1 MPVTLRRRGP
11 GRLARHRIGARG
23 HDHGRSGM
31 AGGNLGVD
39 IVAVVGAIAGDGRH
53 CPIDPLEQGPDLGA
67 VIGILV
73 GQHRGDDVA
82 GIGVRREMQH
92 SPGPAPLGA
101 VLLLQP
107 LARAAELQPC
117 AVHQQVH
124 RLAPRLWSRHL
135 QRLGSAAEGAVI
147 RHREI
152 EIEQLE
158 NGADQPLG
166 LAQRQAEHAS
176 QRQRRGDRQIGG
188 GGLPA
193 PGGARRC
200 HPGRDRLRREPYG
213 QAAAGTQTGIV
224 LGPVGHP
231 VPLLGDVM
239 ATGCLG
245 FERHG
250 GGPRFHEEWIVT
262 CAVAEMGR
270 STFLWGPIMLMPA
283 AQPETPAAIR
293 VDLGAIF
300 VSLELSTSTWLVTSL
315 APGSEKMSR
324 HIVTG
329 GDTAGLFACFADL
342 RKKAQARSGKLYPL
356 VVIQEAGLDGFWI
369 DRVLNREDWI
379 ESHVVDAASIAVP
392 RRHRRVKTDRIDGET
407 LIRTLMAYK
416 RGEPRVCSMVR
427 VPTPEEEDR
436 RRLCRERKALVA
448 ERVLHVNR
456 IRGLLFSQGIR
467 DYKPLHRDRRK
478 RLEELR
484 TGDDRAL
491 SVHIKAQI
499 CRELDHLELLLEQ
512 IKAVDAERDVL
523 VVEKT
528 AATLA
533 PAAMLLDI
541 KGIGP
546 EFAAVLHS
554 EGLFRHF
561 ANRRQLAAYAGLAP
575 SPWKSGSIDREQGV
589 SKAGNPRLRTTM
601 IQLAWLWLRHQP
613 NSRLTRWFHDRVM
626 QNGGRF
632 RKVAVVAL
640 ARKLP
645 RKWSAERVW
654 S

>member
-1 MPVTLRRRGP
+1 
-11 GRLARHRIGARG
+11 
-23 HDHGRSGM
+23 
-31 AGGNLGVD
+31 
-39 IVAVVGAIAGDGRH
+39 
-53 CPIDPLEQGPDLGA
+53 
-67 VIGILV
+67 
-73 GQHRGDDVA
+73 
-82 GIGVRREMQH
+82 
-92 SPGPAPLGA
+92 
-101 VLLLQP
+101 
-107 LARAAELQPC
+107 
-117 AVHQQVH
+117 
-124 RLAPRLWSRHL
+124 
-135 QRLGSAAEGAVI
+135 
-147 RHREI
+147 
-152 EIEQLE
+152 
-158 NGADQPLG
+158 
-166 LAQRQAEHAS
+166 
-176 QRQRRGDRQIGG
+176 
-188 GGLPA
+188 
-193 PGGARRC
+193 
-200 HPGRDRLRREPYG
+200 
-213 QAAAGTQTGIV
+213 
-224 LGPVGHP
+224 
-231 VPLLGDVM
+231 
-239 ATGCLG
+239 
-245 FERHG
+245 
-250 GGPRFHEEWIVT
+250 
-262 CAVAEMGR
+262 
-270 STFLWGPIMLMPA
+270 
-283 AQPETPAAIR
+283 
-293 VDLGAIF
+293 
-300 VSLELSTSTWLVTSL
+300 
-315 APGSEKMSR
+315 
-324 HIVTG
+324 
-329 GDTAGLFACFADL
+329 
-342 RKKAQARSGKLYPL
+342 
-356 VVIQEAGLDGFWI
+356 
-369 DRVLNREDWI
+369 
-379 ESHVVDAASIAVP
+379 
-392 RRHRRVKTDRIDGET
+392 
-407 LIRTLMAYK
+407 
-416 RGEPRVCSMVR
+416 MVR

-499 CRELDHLELLLEQ
+499 CRELDRLELLLEQ

-528 AATLA
+528 AATPA

-640 ARKLP
+640 ARKLLIALW
-645 RKWSAERVW
+645 KYATAGVVIEGALLKHV
-654 S
+654 